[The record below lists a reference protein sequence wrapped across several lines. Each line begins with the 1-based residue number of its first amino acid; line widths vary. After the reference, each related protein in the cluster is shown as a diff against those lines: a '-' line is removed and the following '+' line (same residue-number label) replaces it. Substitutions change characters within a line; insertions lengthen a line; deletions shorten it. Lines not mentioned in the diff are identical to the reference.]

1 MKKIMILLA
10 ASSLFSCASYRP
22 VLDEN
27 SQYQKMGSV
36 RAERDIDVCL
46 QRAENYLAQHKNDRM
61 KNSAIRGAGQG
72 AVLGGVVGLLSGGN
86 LQSTA
91 GGAVLGAGVGA
102 AGGAL
107 GEDTKDKWKP
117 DELKQHYV
125 KNCLER
131 KKYQVIGW
139 K

>member
-1 MKKIMILLA
+1 MKKIIGLLA
-10 ASSLFSCASYRP
+10 LTTLFSCASYRP

-27 SQYQKMGSV
+27 SQMQKVGEA
-36 RAERDIDVCL
+36 RAEKDIDLCL
-46 QRAENYLAQHKNDRM
+46 QKADSYLAKHKNDRM

-91 GGAVLGAGVGA
+91 GGAMIGAGVGA

-107 GEDTKDKWKP
+107 DEATKDKWKP
-117 DELKQHYV
+117 DDMKQRYV

>member
-1 MKKIMILLA
+1 MKKLIILLA
-10 ASSLFSCASYRP
+10 SASLFSCATYRP

-27 SQYQKMGSV
+27 AQMQKVGPA
-36 RAERDIDVCL
+36 RAEQDIDKCL
-46 QRAENYLAQHKNDRM
+46 QKADAYLSNHKSDRM

-72 AVLGGVVGLLSGGN
+72 AVFGGVLGLVSGGN

-91 GGAVLGAGVGA
+91 GGAMLGAGVGA

-107 GEDTKDKWKP
+107 GEATKDKWKP
-117 DELKQHYV
+117 DELKQRYV